1 MCSLAAFYKKNSV
14 MPPQSVRNKIRQLK
28 SQIYVLG
35 TSRY

>member
-1 MCSLAAFYKKNSV
+1 